1 MESKNFYNELTD
13 IISTFP
19 ERSRMIVQRR
29 LGFNGIS
36 DSLESIGQDFSVTR
50 ERVRQIE
57 SSCLYTIN
65 KSCGVVLAKKL
76 KKLLVRR
83 KTPLY
88 MKDLEQED
96 EWFQGFLEK
105 PVFLGHLIEKLTTYH
120 VFTIDDAL
128 VITQINRDEW
138 TDLNAE
144 TLVALKEK
152 ETERLSPAKVKQFLR
167 SIASNKNAGE
177 LSQLLYD
184 SIEEKLHYAS
194 PQGKG
199 APILCSV
206 GRGLSNILT
215 GLLVEATEP
224 LHYTELATRCSDV
237 LGRHVE
243 GYVHNSLKDLAY
255 LYGRGIYGTLD
266 HFPKINKKDILAAT
280 EKIISQGPAE
290 RQWSCSE
297 LLSKLK
303 NKFKSSELNKYTL
316 NIILSDS
323 KKLKSVGRLMWIK
336 KRKIGDVSRVDL
348 QQTVTNVI
356 KTSKNPIYTNEIKEF
371 ILKQRGLDE
380 YFTIL
385 PTAEIA
391 RIKPNLWGLVER
403 DFLLTKKERQQVIGT
418 LLKVLEKRQQGLHI
432 SELKNTLLKEKIL
445 VSDEFSNY
453 MAMSLAQTDSRL
465 KVRRGQILGLASWKD
480 GQRITIREAVEEVA
494 QDITIPMTML
504 ELRDEVEKIVK
515 HEVKQPLHRLLENAG
530 LIRDEQTNTWYKQAV

>member
-1 MESKNFYNELTD
+1 MESKNFYNELD
-13 IISTFP
+13 NIISTFP
-19 ERSRMIVQRR
+19 ERSRMIVERR

-36 DSLESIGQDFSVTR
+36 DSLESIGQDLSVTR

-65 KSCGVVLAKKL
+65 KCCGVVLAKKL
-76 KKLLVRR
+76 KKLLNKR
-83 KTPLY
+83 KKPLY
-88 MKDLEQED
+88 MTDLEQED
-96 EWFQGFLEK
+96 QWFEGFLDRT
-105 PVFLGHLIEKLTTYH
+105 VFLGHLIEKLTNYH
-120 VFTIDDAL
+120 VFAINDNL
-128 VITQINRDEW
+128 VITEINRDQW
-138 TDLNAE
+138 TDLKAD
-144 TLVALKEK
+144 TLVALKTK
-152 ETERLSPAKVKQFLR
+152 ETERLSLAKVKQFIRNL
-167 SIASNKNAGE
+167 ASNQNAGE

-199 APILCSV
+199 AKILCSV

-224 LHYTELATRCSDV
+224 LHYTELAKRCSDV
-237 LGRHVE
+237 LGRQVE

-266 HFPKINKKDILAAT
+266 HFPAINQKEILTAA
-280 EKIISQGPAE
+280 EKIITQGPSE

-303 NKFKSSELNKYTL
+303 NKHKTNELNKYTL
-316 NIILSDS
+316 NIILSES

-336 KRKIGDVSRVDL
+336 KRKTGEVLRVDL

-356 KTSKNPIYTNEIKEF
+356 KTAKHPIYTNEIKEF

-385 PTAEIA
+385 PTEEIA

-403 DFLLTKKERQQVIGT
+403 DFLLTKAERQQMIDA
-418 LLKVLEKRQQGLHI
+418 LLKLLEKRQQGLHI
-432 SELKNTLLKEKIL
+432 SELKNTLLKENISL
-445 VSDEFSNY
+445 PDEFSNY

-465 KVRRGQILGLASWKD
+465 KVRRGQILGLANWKD
-480 GQRITIREAVEEVA
+480 GKRITIREAVEEVA
-494 QDITIPMTML
+494 QNLTVPMNML
-504 ELRDEVEKIVK
+504 ELRAQVETIVK
-515 HEVKQPLHRLLENAG
+515 HEVKQPLHRLLENAN
-530 LIRDEQTNTWYKQAV
+530 LIRDEQLNTWYKQAV

>member
-1 MESKNFYNELTD
+1 MESKNFYNELD
-13 IISTFP
+13 SIISTFP
-19 ERSRMIVQRR
+19 QRSRMIVERR

-36 DSLESIGQDFSVTR
+36 DSLESIGQDLSVTR

-76 KKLLVRR
+76 KKLLNKR

-88 MKDLEQED
+88 MQDLEQED
-96 EWFQGFLEK
+96 EWLEGFLEK
-105 PVFLGHLIEKLTTYH
+105 TVFLGQLIEKLTNYH
-120 VFTIDDAL
+120 VFAINDNL
-128 VITQINRDEW
+128 VITPINRDQW
-138 TDLNAE
+138 TDLKAE

-152 ETERLSPAKVKQFLR
+152 ETERLSQAKVKQFLR
-167 SIASNKNAGE
+167 NLASNQNAGE

-184 SIEEKLHYAS
+184 SIEDKLHYAS

-199 APILCSV
+199 AKILCSV

-224 LHYTELATRCSDV
+224 LHYTELAKRCSDI

-266 HFPKINKKDILAAT
+266 HFPKINKKEILAAT
-280 EKIISQGPAE
+280 EKIITQGPVE

-303 NKFKSSELNKYTL
+303 NKYKTNDLNKYTL
-316 NIILSDS
+316 NIILSES

-336 KRKIGDVSRVDL
+336 KRKNGEVLRVDL

-356 KTSKNPIYTNEIKEF
+356 RTAKHPIYTNEIKEF

-385 PTAEIA
+385 PTEYIA

-403 DFLLTKKERQQVIGT
+403 DFLLTKAERQQMIDS
-418 LLKVLEKRQQGLHI
+418 LLKLLEKRQQGLHI
-432 SELKNTLLKEKIL
+432 SELKNILLKEKIVL
-445 VSDEFSNY
+445 PDEFSNY

-465 KVRRGQILGLASWKD
+465 KVRRGQILGLANWKD

-515 HEVKQPLHRLLENAG
+515 HEVKQPLHRLLENAS
-530 LIRDEQTNTWYKQAV
+530 LIRDEQLNTWYKQAV